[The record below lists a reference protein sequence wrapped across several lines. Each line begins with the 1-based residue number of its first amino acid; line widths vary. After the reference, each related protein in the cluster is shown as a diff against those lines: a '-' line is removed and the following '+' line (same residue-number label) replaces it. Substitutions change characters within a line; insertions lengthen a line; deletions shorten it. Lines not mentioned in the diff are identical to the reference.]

1 MWADIVSPDEEEQSS
16 VNVVRHEIT
25 TDAPTTTTEP
35 EESTS
40 STTSRE
46 TTSSKPQRSQK
57 RFDRRTNFRTR
68 SQHTNNQQQPTYR
81 ILPRGQPLPPQTPTQ
96 ERKPRSP
103 SNVLYING
111 FEQMNMEELKQL
123 FSSFG
128 PVQEFNIK
136 KTFGFIVYQE
146 MNDAVNALQ
155 DIRKNNTHK
164 LYISYKYNYHPLSA
178 STKP

>member
-25 TDAPTTTTEP
+25 TDAPSTTTAP
-35 EESTS
+35 EETTS

-46 TTSSKPQRSQK
+46 TTSSQPQRSQK

-81 ILPRGQPLPPQTPTQ
+81 ILPRGQPLPPQTSTQ

-111 FEQMNMEELKQL
+111 FEQMNMDELKQ
-123 FSSFG
+123 
-128 PVQEFNIK
+128 
-136 KTFGFIVYQE
+136 
-146 MNDAVNALQ
+146 
-155 DIRKNNTHK
+155 
-164 LYISYKYNYHPLSA
+164 
-178 STKP
+178 